1 VAGATL
7 RAAFAATWRNEQG
20 DVVGTTYGGTMCL
33 WPRKPW
39 RIRITRDGF
48 EHVIRC
54 GECPGCLEFERRRLG
69 ERLYH
74 KYVISPPAEAT
85 GAATLGRKRRGGSS
99 RLSEPLFLVRI
110 FAPLELHASIAH
122 ALHRRRGLELE
133 PGMWR
138 LGATSFALLARV
150 STPLRAL
157 LKRLGLR
164 HRIEPLRLSRG
175 RRAFRN
181 LTAGLLVARE
191 IYGEQRNRFYA
202 RGLPKADRLKWE
214 VRKIGQY
221 RSYDKRSSPRAELGS
236 RIVLVP
242 PDVWKLRRADRR
254 SLRGLLTRAS
264 DPEGVKRVMDLV
276 AGVLAVGAGTLG
288 SGKIGSQ
295 EMRALAAQG
304 LDSGRI
310 SGVDRIRSNLST
322 GSLASRLLIDANAL
336 PKTSAGRRHTA
347 ASYQVVADRVDARSA
362 STTLPLIQT
371 PSSEEG
377 GYVSSEHEQGELMP
391 LELARA
397 REKEVRDARKR
408 RALKESL
415 EIIERMRRK
424 SKGEE

>member
-1 VAGATL
+1 
-7 RAAFAATWRNEQG
+7 
-20 DVVGTTYGGTMCL
+20 MCL

-54 GECPGCLEFERRRLG
+54 GECPGCLEFERRRLAA
-69 ERLYH
+69 RLLE
-74 KYVISPPAEAT
+74 KYGTGRARDAAPQTTAT
-85 GAATLGRKRRGGSS
+85 ENGAGVAAIQPGT
-99 RLSEPLFLVRI
+99 LFLIRI
-110 FAPLELHASIAH
+110 YAPLELHASIAH
-122 ALHRRRGLELE
+122 GLHRRRGLELE

-191 IYGEQRNRFYA
+191 IYGEQINRFYA

-276 AGVLAVGAGTLG
+276 AGVLAGGAGTYG

-310 SGVDRIRSNLST
+310 SGVDRIRCNLST
-322 GSLASRLLIDANAL
+322 GSLASGLLVVTNAL

-347 ASYQVVADRVDARSA
+347 ASYQVVANRVDARSA